1 MTILCL
7 LYERGVLSHVLQPTS
22 YAATVLQV
30 EIDEYRDYEKASGA
44 LKEAL
49 KQLIKANSRGN
60 LDGQVSA
67 MERRIDMLEKFVEAR
82 RVADKDPEQMVMIDL
97 LFRLSLILLFASNTC
112 SFTGIVLKLYWWID

>member
-1 MTILCL
+1 M
-7 LYERGVLSHVLQPTS
+7 SHVLQPTS
-22 YAATVLQV
+22 YATTVLQV